1 MAKIQKILGSLAT
14 VAVNTAVTNSHGP
27 GIPRG
32 QRCFKE
38 KTMGI
43 PLQQTL
49 RSLVKWSAITLAASA
64 ALTATAQDVGVTATE
79 ILIGEVQPMS
89 GPASLIGKAGAAGSK
104 LAIAEINAAGGIN
117 GRKLRAIYEDD
128 GYVPARS
135 VSAVKKLIDSD
146 KVFGITGTTGSS
158 HMVAMLPTIE
168 EAKIPTIVHMAPNPA
183 VVTPRRPTVFMIGPD
198 YDYAGYVPISY
209 MVEKM
214 GKKGGKFG
222 ILYQDDD
229 FGKALFAGYTKAVKQ
244 YGLNSVAE
252 ISFKRGAKDF
262 SAEVLTLKDKGANA
276 VYLGTLTTE
285 SASVMSEFRRLN
297 MDVTL
302 GTLWAGQLPAAVK
315 LAAASEY
322 QYLIPDYYA
331 SNYDTA
337 GTALMEVAKKYLSA
351 DDYANFNRYTV
362 SGYVGTKVFA
372 EGVRRCGAN
381 VTRVCV
387 VNELGKL
394 HNFSTG
400 GLSGPVSF
408 DNPKGQAVL
417 PIKLFQTDPKSGTV
431 KALTDFIA
439 Y

>member
-1 MAKIQKILGSLAT
+1 MHKRNEAIGNRTRGALVALAAWG
-14 VAVNTAVTNSHGP
+14 V
-27 GIPRG
+27 
-32 QRCFKE
+32 
-38 KTMGI
+38 
-43 PLQQTL
+43 
-49 RSLVKWSAITLAASA
+49 ASA
-64 ALTATAQDVGVTATE
+64 ALAQDVGVTATE

-146 KVFGITGTTGSS
+146 KVFGLTGTTGSS
-158 HMVAMLPTIE
+158 HRVAMLPPIE

-183 VVTPRRPTVFMIGPD
+183 VVTPRRPNVFMIGPD
-198 YDYAGYVPISY
+198 YDYAGYVPIRY

-214 GKKGGKFG
+214 GKKGGKFA

-229 FGKALFAGYTKAVKQ
+229 FGKALLAGYQKAVKEF
-244 YGLNSVAE
+244 GLNSVAE

-262 SAEVLTLKDKGANA
+262 SAEVLTLKEKGANA
-276 VYLGTLTTE
+276 IYLGTLTTE
-285 SASVMSEFRRLN
+285 SASIMSELRRLD
-297 MDVTL
+297 MDATL

-315 LAAASEY
+315 LAAPSGY

-331 SNYDTA
+331 SNYDPA
-337 GTALMEVAKKYLSA
+337 GVTLMASAKKLLGA

-362 SGYVGTKVFA
+362 SGYVGTMVFA

-381 VTRVCV
+381 VTRTCV
-387 VNELGKL
+387 ISQLDKL
-394 HNFSTG
+394 KDFKVG

-408 DNPKGQAVL
+408 DNPKGQAVM
-417 PIKLFQTDPKSGTV
+417 PIKLFQTDPESGTV

>member
-1 MAKIQKILGSLAT
+1 MRNQNGRT
-14 VAVNTAVTNSHGP
+14 VRRFA
-27 GIPRG
+27 
-32 QRCFKE
+32 Q
-38 KTMGI
+38 
-43 PLQQTL
+43 
-49 RSLVKWSAITLAASA
+49 WSAIALAASCTVA
-64 ALTATAQDVGVTATE
+64 ALAQDVGVTATE

-146 KVFGITGTTGSS
+146 KVFGLTGTTGSS
-158 HMVAMLPTIE
+158 HMVAMLPAIE

-183 VVTPRRPTVFMIGPD
+183 VVNPRRPTVFMIGPD
-198 YDYAGYVPISY
+198 YDYAGYVPIRY

-214 GKKGGKFG
+214 AKKGGKFG

-229 FGKALFAGYTKAVKQ
+229 FGKALLAGYVKAVKEF
-244 YGLNSVAE
+244 GLSSVAE
-252 ISFKRGAKDF
+252 IAFKRGAKDF
-262 SAEVLTLKDKGANA
+262 SAEVLTLKDKGVNA

-285 SASVMSEFRRLN
+285 TASILSEFRRLN
-297 MDVTL
+297 MDMTI
-302 GTLWAGQLPAAVK
+302 GTLWAGQLPPAVK
-315 LAAASEY
+315 LAAPSGY

-331 SNYDTA
+331 SNYDPA
-337 GTALMEVAKKYLSA
+337 GLKLMETAKKFLSTE
-351 DDYANFNRYTV
+351 DYDNFNRYTV

-372 EGVRRCGAN
+372 EGIKRCGAN

-387 VNELGKL
+387 VNELNKL
-394 HNFSTG
+394 HDFSTG

-408 DNPKGQAVL
+408 DNPKAQAVL

-431 KALTDFIA
+431 KSVSDFIA

>member
-1 MAKIQKILGSLAT
+1 MLNTTGS
-14 VAVNTAVTNSHGP
+14 AVSRFT
-27 GIPRG
+27 
-32 QRCFKE
+32 Q
-38 KTMGI
+38 
-43 PLQQTL
+43 
-49 RSLVKWSAITLAASA
+49 WSVIALAASGAMA
-64 ALTATAQDVGVTATE
+64 ALAQDVGVTATE

-146 KVFGITGTTGSS
+146 KVFGLTGTTGSS

-183 VVTPRRPTVFMIGPD
+183 VVNPRRPTVFMIGPD
-198 YDYAGYVPISY
+198 YDLAGYTPIRY

-229 FGKALFAGYTKAVKQ
+229 FGKALLSGYTKAVKEF
-244 YGLNSVAE
+244 GLNSVAE
-252 ISFKRGAKDF
+252 IGFKRGAKDF
-262 SAEVLTLKDKGANA
+262 SAEVLTLKDKGVDA

-285 SASVMSEFRRLN
+285 TASVLSEFRRLN
-297 MDVTL
+297 MDVAV
-302 GTLWAGQLPAAVK
+302 GTLWAGQLPVAVK
-315 LAAASEY
+315 LAAPAGY

-331 SNYDTA
+331 SNYDPA
-337 GTALMEVAKKYLSA
+337 GIKLMETAKKFLSS
-351 DDYANFNRYTV
+351 DDYDNFNRYTV

-372 EGVRRCGAN
+372 EGIRRCGAN

-387 VNELGKL
+387 VYELNKM

-408 DNPKGQAVL
+408 DNPKAQAVL

-431 KALTDFIA
+431 KSVSDFVA

>member
-1 MAKIQKILGSLAT
+1 MGKHEGKAMVVRALAVLG
-14 VAVNTAVTNSHGP
+14 
-27 GIPRG
+27 
-32 QRCFKE
+32 
-38 KTMGI
+38 M
-43 PLQQTL
+43 
-49 RSLVKWSAITLAASA
+49 LAAA
-64 ALTATAQDVGVTATE
+64 AGAQAQDVGVTASE

-135 VSAVKKLIDSD
+135 VSAVKKLIDTD

-158 HMVAMLPTIE
+158 HMVAMLPAIE

-183 VVTPRRPTVFMIGPD
+183 VVSPRRPSVFMIGPD
-198 YDYAGYVPISY
+198 YDYAGYVPVRY

-214 GKKGGKFG
+214 NKKGAKFG

-229 FGKALFAGYTKAVKQ
+229 FGKALLAGYQKAVKEF
-244 YGLNSVAE
+244 GLSSVAE

-262 SAEVLTLKDKGANA
+262 SAEVLTLKDKGVNA
-276 VYLGTLTTE
+276 LYLGTLTTE
-285 SASVMSEFRRLN
+285 SASIMSELRRLD
-297 MDVTL
+297 MDMTL
-302 GTLWAGQLPAAVK
+302 GTLWAGQMPAAVK
-315 LAAASEY
+315 LAAPSGY

-331 SNYDTA
+331 SNYDPA
-337 GTALMEVAKKYLSA
+337 GAALMGSAKKHLSA

-362 SGYVGTKVFA
+362 SGYVGTMVFA

-381 VTRVCV
+381 VTRACV
-387 VNELGKL
+387 IAQLDKL
-394 HNFSTG
+394 HDYKVG

-408 DNPKGQAVL
+408 DNPKGQAVM
-417 PIKLFQTDPKSGTV
+417 PIKLFQTEPQSGTV
-431 KALTDFIA
+431 KSLTDFVA

>member
-1 MAKIQKILGSLAT
+1 MGKQEGKAMVVRALAVLG
-14 VAVNTAVTNSHGP
+14 
-27 GIPRG
+27 
-32 QRCFKE
+32 
-38 KTMGI
+38 M
-43 PLQQTL
+43 
-49 RSLVKWSAITLAASA
+49 LAA
-64 ALTATAQDVGVTATE
+64 TAGAQAQDVGVTASE

-135 VSAVKKLIDSD
+135 VSAVKKLIDTD

-158 HMVAMLPTIE
+158 HMVAMLPAIE

-183 VVTPRRPTVFMIGPD
+183 VVSPRRPSVFMIGPD
-198 YDYAGYVPISY
+198 YDYAGYVPVRY

-214 GKKGGKFG
+214 NKKGAKFG

-229 FGKALFAGYTKAVKQ
+229 FGKALLSGYQKAVKEF
-244 YGLNSVAE
+244 GLSSVAE

-262 SAEVLTLKDKGANA
+262 SAEVLTLKDKGVNA
-276 VYLGTLTTE
+276 LYLGTLTTE
-285 SASVMSEFRRLN
+285 SASIMSELRRLD
-297 MDVTL
+297 MDMTL
-302 GTLWAGQLPAAVK
+302 GTLWAGQMPAAVK
-315 LAAASEY
+315 LAAPSGY

-331 SNYDTA
+331 SNYDPA
-337 GTALMEVAKKYLSA
+337 GAALMGSAKKYLSA

-362 SGYVGTKVFA
+362 SGYVGTMVFA

-381 VTRVCV
+381 VTRACV
-387 VNELGKL
+387 IAQLDKL
-394 HNFSTG
+394 HDYKVG

-408 DNPKGQAVL
+408 DNPKGQAVM
-417 PIKLFQTDPKSGTV
+417 PIKLFQTEPQSGTV
-431 KALTDFIA
+431 KSLTDFVA

>member
-1 MAKIQKILGSLAT
+1 MDEREE
-14 VAVNTAVTNSHGP
+14 AVRTSALKRP
-27 GIPRG
+27 APRG
-32 QRCFKE
+32 AF
-38 KTMGI
+38 I
-43 PLQQTL
+43 ALAAW
-49 RSLVKWSAITLAASA
+49 VAASA
-64 ALTATAQDVGVTATE
+64 AMAQDVGVTATE

-146 KVFGITGTTGSS
+146 KVFGLTGTTGSS
-158 HMVAMLPTIE
+158 HMVAMLPAIE

-183 VVTPRRPTVFMIGPD
+183 VVTPRRPNVFMIGPD
-198 YDYAGYVPISY
+198 YDYAGYVPIRY

-214 GKKGGKFG
+214 AKKGGKFG

-229 FGKALFAGYTKAVKQ
+229 FGKALLAGYQKAVKE

-262 SAEVLTLKDKGANA
+262 SAEVLTLKEKGANA

-285 SASVMSEFRRLN
+285 SASIMSEMRRLD
-297 MDVTL
+297 MDVAI

-315 LAAASEY
+315 LAAPAGY

-331 SNYDTA
+331 SNYDPA
-337 GTALMEVAKKYLSA
+337 GVALMTSAKKFLSA

-362 SGYVGTKVFA
+362 SGYVGTMVFA

-381 VTRVCV
+381 VTRTCV
-387 VNELGKL
+387 VAQLDKL
-394 HNFSTG
+394 KDFKVG

-408 DNPKGQAVL
+408 DNPKGQAVM
-417 PIKLFQTDPKSGTV
+417 PIKLFQTDPQSGTV
-431 KALTDFIA
+431 KSLTDFVA

>member
-1 MAKIQKILGSLAT
+1 MRIQQAFRQ
-14 VAVNTAVTNSHGP
+14 VA
-27 GIPRG
+27 R
-32 QRCFKE
+32 
-38 KTMGI
+38 
-43 PLQQTL
+43 
-49 RSLVKWSAITLAASA
+49 WSAITLAAATAMA
-64 ALTATAQDVGVTATE
+64 ASAQDVGVTATE

-146 KVFGITGTTGSS
+146 KVFGLTGTTGSS

-183 VVTPRRPTVFMIGPD
+183 IVNPRRANVFMIGPD
-198 YDYAGYVPISY
+198 YEYAGYVPIRY

-229 FGKALFAGYTKAVKQ
+229 FGKALFAGYTKAVKEF
-244 YGLNSVAE
+244 GLSSVAE
-252 ISFKRGAKDF
+252 IPFKRGAKDF

-285 SASVMSEFRRLN
+285 SAAIMSEFRRLN

-331 SNYDTA
+331 SNYDPA
-337 GTALMEVAKKYLSA
+337 GLELMKTAKKYLSD

-387 VNELGKL
+387 IGELGKMK
-394 HNFSTG
+394 NFSTG

-408 DNPKGQAVL
+408 DNPKGQATL
-417 PIKLFQTDPKSGTV
+417 PIKLFQTDPKNATV
-431 KALTDFIA
+431 KALTDFVA